1 MRSKTCRGF
10 NACSGI
16 FISGRL
22 WNRLIVFRY
31 FNFQHET
38 LREVVD
44 RCSGENVLSIISR
57 GVKR

>member
-22 WNRLIVFRY
+22 WNEAITLVF
-31 FNFQHET
+31 
-38 LREVVD
+38 
-44 RCSGENVLSIISR
+44 ENITRSSPLSVLSS
-57 GVKR
+57 